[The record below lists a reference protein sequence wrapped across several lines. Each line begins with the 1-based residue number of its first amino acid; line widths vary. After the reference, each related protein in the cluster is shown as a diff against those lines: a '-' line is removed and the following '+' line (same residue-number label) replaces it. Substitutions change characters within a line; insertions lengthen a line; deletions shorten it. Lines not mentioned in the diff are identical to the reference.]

1 MFDMINDYFKG
12 SDYFIEESEET
23 TNEETNDVV
32 KKYTPKLP
40 SIEEVEKVL
49 KGEDV
54 VKEFEEDNKDF
65 CLDIM
70 ETLKILFCI
79 S

>member
-1 MFDMINDYFKG
+1 MINDYFKG
-12 SDYFIEESEET
+12 SDYFIEES
-23 TNEETNDVV
+23 EETNDVV

-49 KGEDV
+49 KGEDIV
-54 VKEFEEDNKDF
+54 NEFEEDNKDF
-65 CLDIM
+65 CLDII

>member
-1 MFDMINDYFKG
+1 MINDYFKG

-23 TNEETNDVV
+23 NNEETNDVV
-32 KKYTPKLP
+32 TKYTPKLP

-49 KGEDV
+49 KGEDIV
-54 VKEFEEDNKDF
+54 NDFEEDNKDF
-65 CLDIM
+65 CLDII

>member
-12 SDYFIEESEET
+12 SGYFIEENEET

-49 KGEDV
+49 KGEDIV
-54 VKEFEEDNKDF
+54 NEFEEDNKDF

>member
-1 MFDMINDYFKG
+1 MINDYFKG

-49 KGEDV
+49 KGEDIV
-54 VKEFEEDNKDF
+54 NEFEEDNQDF

>member
-23 TNEETNDVV
+23 SNEETNDVV

-49 KGEDV
+49 KGEDIV
-54 VKEFEEDNKDF
+54 NEFEEDNKDF